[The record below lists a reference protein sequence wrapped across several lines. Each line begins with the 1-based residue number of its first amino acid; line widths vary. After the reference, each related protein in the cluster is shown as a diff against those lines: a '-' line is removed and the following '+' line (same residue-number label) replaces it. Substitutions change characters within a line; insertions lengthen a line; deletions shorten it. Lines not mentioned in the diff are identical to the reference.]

1 MESTVEDGMRKDIS
15 VDMED
20 ILRESTQNKQQEDF
34 FFLMRIS

>member
-20 ILRESTQNKQQEDF
+20 RLRESTQNKQQEDF